1 MAKVALIRVDYR
13 LIHGQVVAKWLK
25 DTQSTKIIIVN
36 DVLAKDRTMGNISRM
51 PSSGDSSRSALRN
64 C

>member
-36 DVLAKDRTMGNISRM
+36 DVLAKDRTMGNIYRM
-51 PSSGDSSRSALRN
+51 ATPAGSALRN

>member
-51 PSSGDSSRSALRN
+51 PSSA
-64 C
+64 

>member
-25 DTQSTKIIIVN
+25 IHNQQK
-36 DVLAKDRTMGNISRM
+36 L
-51 PSSGDSSRSALRN
+51 L
-64 C
+64 